1 MMNKKAPRNVT
12 INFEIIPIG
21 ITIKVSPVNSNSSN
35 NTKTYHF
42 LHSNLDCARVFKHQ
56 C

>member
-1 MMNKKAPRNVT
+1 MNKKTPGNVT
-12 INFEIIPIG
+12 TNFEIIPIG

-35 NTKTYHF
+35 NKEDYCF